1 MYNNMFRSRWYM
13 PIFGTWQPLT
23 VLERYAQWS
32 HHHLIFF
39 SYSAL
44 FLGLMMHLEVA
55 PSWILTYILAF
66 LCWVIQC
73 CRPQF
78 PTDLRA
84 CVCRT
89 FVVGYSTKL
98 MMDGMQCQKPRA
110 SQGKGA
116 VALSSPTETY
126 CVIVD
131 INHACIEDEKRRRG
145 YL

>member
-1 MYNNMFRSRWYM
+1 
-13 PIFGTWQPLT
+13 
-23 VLERYAQWS
+23 
-32 HHHLIFF
+32 
-39 SYSAL
+39 
-44 FLGLMMHLEVA
+44 MMRLEVA

-78 PTDLRA
+78 PTALRA

-98 MMDGMQCQKPRA
+98 MMDGMQCQKPRV

-116 VALSSPTETY
+116 VQRHIVSLLTSIMHALKMRREEEDTCRLGMLSILA
-126 CVIVD
+126 VGIVVVW
-131 INHACIEDEKRRRG
+131 A
-145 YL
+145 Y